1 MSQDHSAG
9 FNTIKEEISQLREQ
23 MNTLISKPGKDI
35 SPELNE
41 SLRKISKFPIE
52 ELSRM
57 GENVAAFSEKIS
69 EMQQNITGNTTR
81 SNETSTS
88 GAMQPNTVSPHMRGK
103 KKEEICKPSSSYK
116 DEAVSPEL
124 KDSLL
129 DFVGD
134 TERIFKTIG
143 SGSSRDV
150 LYYGDYGYRYSGGE
164 HKAQPIPEVIKTIID
179 SVKPYLPNPE
189 TTLNSC
195 LISRY

>member
-1 MSQDHSAG
+1 
-9 FNTIKEEISQLREQ
+9 
-23 MNTLISKPGKDI
+23 
-35 SPELNE
+35 
-41 SLRKISKFPIE
+41 
-52 ELSRM
+52 
-57 GENVAAFSEKIS
+57 
-69 EMQQNITGNTTR
+69 
-81 SNETSTS
+81 
-88 GAMQPNTVSPHMRGK
+88 MRGK

-179 SVKPYLPNPE
+179 SVKPYLPKAQ
-189 TTLNSC
+189 TQKQL
-195 LISRY
+195 